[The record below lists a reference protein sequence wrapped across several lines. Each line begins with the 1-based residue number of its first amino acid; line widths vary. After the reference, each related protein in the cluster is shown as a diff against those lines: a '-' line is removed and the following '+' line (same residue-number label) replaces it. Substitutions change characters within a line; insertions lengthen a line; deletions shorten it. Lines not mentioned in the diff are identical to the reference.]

1 MRMSHAQHSLD
12 AHEPMQPL
20 YFIVPH
26 MRNSTF
32 RRRASIAE
40 KVEALLVKAEALA
53 DHEQCRI
60 ALYGLAGSG

>member
-1 MRMSHAQHSLD
+1 
-12 AHEPMQPL
+12 MQPL
-20 YFIVPH
+20 HFIVPH
-26 MRNSTF
+26 MRSSTF

-40 KVEALLVKAEALA
+40 TMDALLAKAEALT